1 MGTQPELIVSIPSS
15 ETGAMTLDL
24 RNRRFDL
31 AATPLVMGILNVTP
45 DSFSD
50 GGDHDDPKGACA
62 RAMSMIEQGAD
73 IIDVGPESTRP
84 GAASISAEQ
93 QIARAVGVIEAIR
106 ASNDSIP
113 ISIDTRLASVAEAAL
128 DAGADMVND
137 VSALR
142 DDDAMAG
149 VIARGRQA
157 GSASAVPVVLM
168 HRRGSSSDMQRGG
181 GPVYDD
187 VIGEIAAFFRER
199 MAYAVGLGISAE
211 RIIFDPG
218 IGFGKRVEHNL
229 LILRHLD
236 RLVALGRPVLVGAS
250 RKSFIGAVLEIDEP
264 KRRDQASLACAVMA
278 VMSGAGI
285 LRVHDVRAT
294 AEAVRIC
301 QAVRRARADAPGE

>member
-1 MGTQPELIVSIPSS
+1 MGTQPELIVSIPPS

-31 AATPLVMGILNVTP
+31 TATPLVMGILNVTP

-50 GGDHDDPKGACA
+50 GGDHADPRDACD
-62 RAMSMIEQGAD
+62 RAMKMIEQGAD

-84 GAASISAEQ
+84 GAAPVSAKQ
-93 QIARAVGVIEAIR
+93 QIARAAGVIEAIR
-106 ASNDSIP
+106 AANDSIP
-113 ISIDTRLASVAEAAL
+113 ISIDTRLASVAEAAIH
-128 DAGADMVND
+128 AGADMVND

-142 DDDAMAG
+142 DDEDMAG
-149 VIARGRQA
+149 VIADA
-157 GSASAVPVVLM
+157 EVPVVLM
-168 HRRGSSSDMQRGG
+168 HRRGSSTDMQRGG

-187 VIGEIAAFFRER
+187 VIGEIAAFFHER
-199 MAYAVGLGISAE
+199 MAHAVGQGISPE
-211 RIIFDPG
+211 QIVFDPG

-236 RLVALGRPVLVGAS
+236 RLVAIGRPVLVGAS

-264 KRRDQASLACAVMA
+264 KCRDQASLACAVMA

-301 QAVRRARADAPGE
+301 QAVRRARADTAGE